1 MESQLGNVE
10 IYPPSPPPPPRN
22 DDDTKRGM
30 LFDVPWIIILIQF
43 IVILALVLGLFAF
56 FLTRSESP
64 TPSVY
69 STRTYQNFE
78 LLTISPSSSP
88 LTFRRRYKSS
98 TESPSTIDFDF
109 SEDISPTIAPVP
121 IIPIEI
127 VTSTTKSHKSTI
139 LESESAHSMEIFE
152 NDENLRAAVFTSSQA
167 CSEIGKSILVRGGN
181 AVDAAIASCF
191 CLMGSMP
198 NKASLAGGMMVTVK
212 KKNGNVTTIIA
223 RESAPMNINI
233 EEIKKNPELT
243 HVGPKA
249 SGTPG
254 VLNGLFRAFQKFSSN
269 RVQWKHLVLPTVQQC
284 NKGFDLNE
292 DLKNRSNAPALASF
306 FKANMRNNKMF
317 CTGLATILTE
327 ISEYEN
333 PLDSFY
339 RGELAQKL
347 VKELGGYLTVS
358 DLEDYE
364 SDMNS
369 AICTD
374 IDVDTKVCGP
384 GPPSSFAV
392 LANSYLATKS
402 RIVENM
408 SNLSKVNDVVKSS
421 LGLTSK
427 IADPMF
433 VKSSKKY
440 AEELSKTSKRTSA
453 ENKELNINFKE
464 NGSTEILVID
474 EDNMTVSVTLSLG
487 DDFGSL
493 IYSSS
498 GFFWNDKMRYFDLK
512 NDNVPLSIQPGKVP
526 TSLIS
531 PIIVVKNNSVSLYI
545 LLNTDSIIRTFEDL
559 TVLAV
564 SGGSDLLGLVH
575 LLRDITH
582 RNYDASKVAPSLFVQ
597 NSAISLKS
605 PSSNKYSIT
614 GY

>member
-10 IYPPSPPPPPRN
+10 IYPPSPPPPPNRN
-22 DDDTKRGM
+22 DDDDTKRGM

-56 FLTRSESP
+56 FLTRSESS

-78 LLTISPSSSP
+78 LQTLSPSSSP

-98 TESPSTIDFDF
+98 TETPSTINIDF
-109 SEDISPTIAPVP
+109 SEDLEPTLSPVVLPMEVMTPA
-121 IIPIEI
+121 
-127 VTSTTKSHKSTI
+127 STTKSHQSTI
-139 LESESAHSMEIFE
+139 LENVNSVEVFE
-152 NDENLRAAVFTSSQA
+152 NDENLRAAVFTSSKI

-181 AVDAAIASCF
+181 AVDAAIAASF
-191 CLMGSMP
+191 CLMGGLP
-198 NKASLAGGMMVTVK
+198 NKASLGGGMMMTVK
-212 KKNGNVTTIIA
+212 RKNGNVTTVIA
-223 RESAPMNINI
+223 RESAPMNINL
-233 EEIKKNPELT
+233 EELKKNPELS

-254 VLNGLFRAFQKFSSN
+254 VLNGLYRAFQKFSSN
-269 RVQWKHLVLPTVQQC
+269 RIQWKHLVTPTIQQC
-284 NKGFDLNE
+284 NKGFDINE
-292 DLKNRSNAPALASF
+292 DFKNRSNAPALASF
-306 FKANMRNNKMF
+306 FKANMRNNKLF
-317 CTGLATILTE
+317 CSGLSSILTE
-327 ISEYEN
+327 ISDYEN

-339 RGELAQKL
+339 KGEMAQKL
-347 VKELGGYLTVS
+347 VKEIGGYLAVS

-364 SDMNS
+364 SDMAS
-369 AICTD
+369 ALCTD
-374 IDVDTKVCGP
+374 IDADTKVCGP

-392 LANSYLATKS
+392 LANTYLTTK
-402 RIVENM
+402 NM
-408 SNLSKVNDVVKSS
+408 SNLSKVNEFVKSS
-421 LGLTSK
+421 QGLTHK
-427 IADPMF
+427 IGDPMF

-440 AEELSKTSKRTSA
+440 AEELSKTSKRTSV
-453 ENKELNINFKE
+453 ETKEIHVNFE
-464 NGSTEILVID
+464 EDGSTEVFVID
-474 EDNMTVSVTLSLG
+474 ENNMTVSVTLSLG
-487 DDFGSL
+487 DNFGNL

-498 GFFWNDKMRYFDLK
+498 GFFWNDKMRYFDMK

-526 TSLIS
+526 TTMIS
-531 PIIVVKNNSVSLYI
+531 PIIVVKNNS
-545 LLNTDSIIRTFEDL
+545 
-559 TVLAV
+559 VLAV

-605 PSSNKYSIT
+605 PSSNKFSIT

>member
-10 IYPPSPPPPPRN
+10 IYPPSPPPEPR
-22 DDDTKRGM
+22 DDDTTKRRI
-30 LFDVPWIIILIQF
+30 LFDVPWIIILVQF
-43 IVILALVLGLFAF
+43 IVILALVLGLIAF

-78 LLTISPSSSP
+78 LQTISPSSSP
-88 LTFRRRYKSS
+88 LTFRRRYKTS
-98 TESPSTIDFDF
+98 TEAPHNIDFDF
-109 SEDISPTIAPVP
+109 SEDLDPTVAPVVAP
-121 IIPIEI
+121 VEI
-127 VTSTTKSHKSTI
+127 VTTTSTTKSHQSTI
-139 LESESAHSMEIFE
+139 LEAESANSFEVFE
-152 NDENLRAAVFTSSQA
+152 NDENLRAAVFTSSPE
-167 CSEIGKSILVRGGN
+167 CSEIGKSVLVRGGN
-181 AVDAAIASCF
+181 AVDAAIAVSF

-198 NKASLAGGMMVTVK
+198 NKASLAGGLMMTVK
-212 KKNGNVTTIIA
+212 TRNGNVSTIIA
-223 RESAPMNINI
+223 RESAPMNTNL
-233 EEIKKNPELT
+233 EELKKNPELA

-269 RVQWKHLVLPTVQQC
+269 RVQWKHLVLPTIQQC
-284 NKGFDLNE
+284 SKGFELNE
-292 DLKNRSNAPALASF
+292 DLKNRSSASALAAF
-306 FKANMRNNKMF
+306 FKANKRNNKLF
-317 CTGLATILTE
+317 CSGLATVLTE

-333 PLDSFY
+333 PLDAFY
-339 RGELAQKL
+339 RGEMAQKL
-347 VKELGGYLTVS
+347 VKEVGGYLTTS

-364 SDMNS
+364 SDMS
-369 AICTD
+369 TAICTE
-374 IDVDTKVCGP
+374 IDLDTKVCGP
-384 GPPSSFAV
+384 GPPSSFAI
-392 LANSYLATKS
+392 LANTYLATK
-402 RIVENM
+402 NM
-408 SNLSKVNDVVKSS
+408 SNLIKVNDVVKSS

-440 AEELSKTSKRTSA
+440 AEELAKTSKRSSSDIKNVTVD
-453 ENKELNINFKE
+453 FKE
-464 NGSTEILVID
+464 DGSTEIFVID
-474 EDNMTVSVTLSLG
+474 ENNMTVSVTLSLG

-498 GFFWNDKMRYFDLK
+498 GFFWNNKMRYFDLK
-512 NDNVPLSIQPGKVP
+512 NDNVPLSVQPGKVP
-526 TSLIS
+526 TSVIS
-531 PIIVVKNNSVSLYI
+531 PIVVVKNGS
-545 LLNTDSIIRTFEDL
+545 
-559 TVLAV
+559 VLAV

-605 PSSNKYSIT
+605 PSNKYSIT

>member
-10 IYPPSPPPPPRN
+10 IYPPSPPPSPRN
-22 DDDTKRGM
+22 HRNDDTKRGM

-198 NKASLAGGMMVTVK
+198 NKASLAGGMMMTVK

-317 CTGLATILTE
+317 CTGLASILTE

-339 RGELAQKL
+339 RGEMAQKL

-392 LANSYLATKS
+392 LANSYLATK
-402 RIVENM
+402 NM

-453 ENKELNINFKE
+453 ENKDLNINFKE

-498 GFFWNDKMRYFDLK
+498 GFFWNNKMRYFDLK
-512 NDNVPLSIQPGKVP
+512 NDNVPLSVQPGKVP

-531 PIIVVKNNSVSLYI
+531 PIIVVKNNSA
-545 LLNTDSIIRTFEDL
+545 
-559 TVLAV
+559 LAV